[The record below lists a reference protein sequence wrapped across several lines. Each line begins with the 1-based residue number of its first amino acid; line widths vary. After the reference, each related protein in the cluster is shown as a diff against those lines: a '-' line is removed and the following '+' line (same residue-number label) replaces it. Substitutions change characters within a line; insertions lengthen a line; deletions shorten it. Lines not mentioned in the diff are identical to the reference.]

1 MSNKLK
7 GMIWLRGQ
15 ETLANKYPI
24 TSSHASFL
32 RFSL

>member
-15 ETLANKYPI
+15 VTLAIKDSIAGFYADFP
-24 TSSHASFL
+24 H
-32 RFSL
+32 FSL